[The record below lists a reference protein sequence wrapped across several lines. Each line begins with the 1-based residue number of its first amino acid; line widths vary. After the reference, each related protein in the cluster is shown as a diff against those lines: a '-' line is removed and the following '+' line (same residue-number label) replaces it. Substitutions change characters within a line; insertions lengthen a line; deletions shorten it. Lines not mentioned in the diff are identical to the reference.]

1 MRKTNFLY
9 LLILPIVIQAQMISL
24 KTVPLAMGDQF
35 LFYPS
40 QNISMGGVN
49 VAMDD
54 SWLDP
59 FNNPA
64 DGAAIKQ
71 NHLFGMP
78 LVYSIAGNLGGGR
91 TLPLAAHFRNGQW
104 FGALMLAWQQLEM
117 AHRAFDS
124 FQRDVILLFDAQASS
139 IKKTGRFIPNKYVTF
154 ALGKQ
159 LDNGYSFGVELS
171 YSNLQAIGGVELL
184 YENSSLLSQNGHAVN
199 VKIGL
204 TRDDDGRELKALL
217 LYNNFD
223 MRQDVIYPDWLWD
236 MAQQAFVYT
245 NKLVSNSDHTYT
257 YGGQLI
263 YRETLPEM
271 GTTLGGIFTI
281 NRKTHPK
288 IPNYDLMRIP
298 RDPGDTWAFNLGL
311 GFAHK
316 TDKTHFGVDFIYEPI
331 WSNTWAAAARDTFS
345 NGGIPIPQGGK
356 TVNNDFTFNNWIFR
370 IGLTRIFDRLELSGG
385 LQIHSYS
392 YKLEQTN
399 YLFQNRR
406 SQAEDWWEYTWS
418 WGVKFHF
425 RDFNLKYSGR
435 YIGGSGQPR
444 IGGGFF
450 VSPVRDMTLRSDL
463 ILAPSGPLDVTEHAI
478 YSHQFTIEIP
488 LGKTNK
494 NREGAA
500 L

>member
-1 MRKTNFLY
+1 MRKTYFLY
-9 LLILPIVIQAQMISL
+9 VLILPLVIQAQMISL
-24 KTVPLAMGDQF
+24 KTVPLAAGDQF
-35 LFYPS
+35 LLYPA
-40 QNISMGGVN
+40 QNLSMGDVN
-49 VAMDD
+49 IAMDD
-54 SWLDP
+54 PWLDP
-59 FNNPA
+59 FSNPA
-64 DGAAIKQ
+64 DGSAIKQ
-71 NHLFGMP
+71 NLLFGLP
-78 LVYSIAGNLGGGR
+78 LVYSIADNLGGGR

-117 AHRAFDS
+117 AHRPFWNDDLIS
-124 FQRDVILLFDAQASS
+124 FSS
-139 IKKTGRFIPNKYVTF
+139 QTLEEQNTKRFIPNKYVTF
-154 ALGKQ
+154 ALGKE
-159 LDNGYSFGVELS
+159 LDSGYNFGAEIS

-184 YENSSLLSQNGHAVN
+184 YDNTSSIKQNGHAVN
-199 VKIGL
+199 IKIGL
-204 TRDDDGRELKALL
+204 TQNDEGRELKALL

-223 MRQDVIYPDWLWD
+223 MRQDVIYHNWLWD
-236 MAQQAFVYT
+236 DSQTVYRDIGR
-245 NKLVSNSDHTYT
+245 LVSNSDHTIT
-257 YGGQLI
+257 YGGQVI
-263 YRETLPEM
+263 YRETLPET
-271 GTTLGGIFTI
+271 GTTLGGVFTV

-316 TDKTHFGVDFIYEPI
+316 TDKTHLGIDFIYEPI
-331 WSNTWAAAARDTFS
+331 WSNTWAAAARDTMS
-345 NGGIPIPQGGK
+345 NGGMPIPSGGK

-370 IGLTRIFDRLELSGG
+370 FGLTRFYDRLELSGG

-392 YKLEQTN
+392 YKLEQIN

-406 SQAEDWWEYTWS
+406 GQAEDWWEYTWS

-435 YIGGSGQPR
+435 YIGGSGLPR

-450 VSPVRDMTLRSDL
+450 VSPAMDMTVRSDL
-463 ILAPSGPLDVTEHAI
+463 ILAPSGPLDVSEHAI

-494 NREGAA
+494 NREGSA